1 MNKKKKEIQE
11 ELLKEILL
19 RLNSIDPPVRK
30 IAVNSPDPA
39 MTMYFLDLEDVCYI
53 TSKTDSKRKET
64 MFVTSE
70 GERFYN
76 NITLANLEKK
86 LKNHPHFLRTSKSYI
101 VNLTKITGFR
111 FSAARDLWFEGQVE
125 PIINCVTATYL
136 DVFEDHFK

>member
-1 MNKKKKEIQE
+1 MNKKKKETQE
-11 ELLKEILL
+11 ELLKEILF

-53 TSKTDSKRKET
+53 TSRTDSKRKET

-76 NITLANLEKK
+76 NLTLADLEKK

-101 VNLTKITGFR
+101 INLTKITGFR
-111 FSAARDLWFEGQVE
+111 FSAARDLWFEGQTE